1 MEYCLLDIGVR
12 RITPLDEHIPFF
24 VSPSSS
30 SGEPS
35 TSTNPPSVQ
44 RFNHE
49 HQIYTQLDPELNLKP
64 MLRDVRRVPEFELRE
79 RTDAYDATAVVL
91 GIFLRILDPSEPID
105 YSCRNQRQR
114 LIALLFE
121 EIERHSFVEEEL
133 EQMSSPALPDNDGKA
148 ISVQQFYD
156 QLRSYRQAR
165 SVAHDPSTVADSS
178 VQHPY
183 LRPLLRTY
191 QQQAIRWMVHR
202 ETVQETLPAQYV
214 RLRNRSIPEVDFFM
228 DLYSCTLSDQE
239 PKPTP
244 LPAGGILAD
253 EMGMGKTVEIL
264 GLLLLNK
271 RNDSAMETERAESP
285 EYDDEDD
292 EDDDDC
298 AELKC
303 LCIKTHRKNTIACTK
318 CGRLQHRTCVLK
330 HYEPDHNRTTR
341 RRYICPECWRS
352 EPLLE
357 SGATIIVSPA
367 SIKHQWESEIRKHV
381 SDPSFRVFVYNGV
394 MDTFGKWISPAD
406 LASYD
411 VVLTD
416 YNVLRPEIFLIA
428 ENARTSRH
436 EKRFLV
442 PATPLTMIRWWRV
455 CLDEAQMVERVNNNA
470 TKMVKALPA
479 VHRWTVTGTPI
490 EKTINNLHGLV
501 HYLDYDPYSYFP
513 VWSQYASRFQAGNA
527 GPLLRMM
534 VRVMWRTCKHAVLD
548 QLGIPPQ
555 TERIHYIRMSDLQS
569 YFYRGEHF
577 QCAQA
582 FREKARK
589 IGLSL
594 RMAQM
599 NIQTLNLLLEPLR
612 KLRLDCT
619 IPSVLHVGATTLH
632 AKKLLTPAELHE
644 HLVTTNVNDCK
655 GQLRSVVSSLN
666 GMAAVH
672 ILQQSYSQAVRLY
685 QASLRW
691 ADDYQG
697 TISVDTLLQIHAIHN
712 LLDLLRS
719 YEAQLEPTVK
729 PTPEQVHAYQER
741 CARLEWRYIEQY
753 ASKVRSIENA
763 LLPAIAKVGELIA
776 PETGQPLIRLDR
788 AWWHGLFTFLESNS
802 QRHVTFQY
810 RLFREQNLLENTGVS
825 SWRSMDLWLVN
836 WMDRIVERRRALKQ
850 GFQSL
855 AFFVKNLQPNHLW
868 SESTRASIEQ
878 LVRTAFA
885 CHLDPELFQ
894 EDENGMRTE
903 ERLVAEGQAAA
914 PLCLLCEVKAT
925 LNQLEAVLFLIKQTQ
940 VATGGLWQVSPQE
953 QVLKQL
959 HQYAKR
965 QETLEQAIVTEGDH
979 FLSFLER
986 IKVEFKEYSQYWVE
1000 INYTVA
1006 AYDELTMCKSRLQL
1020 LTKAEHDEMQRAKK
1034 KPTPMQLL
1042 DCELPDQLAEMQL
1055 TKATAEREFI
1065 RLKGTLKYL
1074 EHLGARKEIDACPI
1088 CQIVPEGKY
1097 AVLQCGHHLCS
1108 VCSLK
1113 MIKFARASGNTTSCA
1128 ICRQEQH
1135 VKDVQY
1141 VTLNQNTN
1149 VQTVRGSY
1157 SNKIL
1162 KIVETVL
1169 ELMAEERDVKIVIF
1183 SHWEPILNEL
1193 GVALDE
1199 NDIKYRQKSAK
1210 FYKSVE
1216 EFKDYAQGITCLLL
1230 PLRFGSKGLN
1240 LTEATHVFLV
1250 EPILNP
1256 GEEMQAIGRVH
1267 RIGQTRPT
1275 FVHRFIMLETIEAT
1289 IHETIQGDRS
1299 GRWLSKDVTVE
1310 QLEQLFW
1317 LDGANSDMIVL

>member
-1 MEYCLLDIGVR
+1 MEYCVLDIGVR
-12 RITPLDEHIPFF
+12 RTTPLNENIP
-24 VSPSSS
+24 SIIPPSTSSS
-30 SGEPS
+30 EAS
-35 TSTNPPSVQ
+35 TSTNPPPIRQ
-44 RFNHE
+44 FKHE
-49 HQIYTQLDPELNLKP
+49 RQLYTQLDPELNINP
-64 MLRDVRRVPEFELRE
+64 IIRDVRRVPEYELRE
-79 RTDAYDATAVVL
+79 RTDASDPTTVVL
-91 GIFLRILDPSEPID
+91 GIFLRILDPSETID
-105 YSCRNQRQR
+105 YGCTKQRQR
-114 LIALLFE
+114 LISQLFE
-121 EIERHSFVEEEL
+121 EVERRSFVEEEL
-133 EQMSSPALPDNDGKA
+133 EKISSPALPDSDGKA
-148 ISVQQFYD
+148 LSVQQFYD
-156 QLRSYRQAR
+156 QLRVYHQAR
-165 SVAHDPSTVADSS
+165 SAKNESCMGSDS

-191 QQQAIRWMVHR
+191 QQQAIRWMLHR
-202 ETVQETLPAQYV
+202 ETGQETLPAQYV
-214 RLRNRSIPEVDFFM
+214 RLRNRAIPEVEFFM
-228 DLYSCTLSDQE
+228 DLYHCTLSDQE

-264 GLLLLNK
+264 GLILQNRKHATITVTK
-271 RNDSAMETERAESP
+271 RPPDYADDYDGEGDSA
-285 EYDDEDD
+285 
-292 EDDDDC
+292 
-298 AELKC
+298 ELRC
-303 LCIKTHRKNTIACTK
+303 LCIKTHRKKTIACSK
-318 CGRLQHRTCVLK
+318 CGRLQHRKCVLK
-330 HYEPDHNRTTR
+330 HHQPDRKKSTF
-341 RRYICPECWRS
+341 RYICPECWRT
-352 EPLLE
+352 EPLVE

-367 SIKHQWESEIRKHV
+367 SIKHQWENEIRKHV
-381 SDPSFRVFVYNGV
+381 CDPSFRVFVYNGV
-394 MDTFGKWISPAD
+394 TDTQGKWISPAD

-416 YNVLRPEIFLIA
+416 YNVLKPEIYLVA

-455 CLDEAQMVERVNNNA
+455 CLDEAQMVEGLNNNA

-479 VHRWTVTGTPI
+479 EHRWTVTGTPI

-501 HYLDYDPYSYFP
+501 HYLDYEPYSYFP

-527 GPLLRMM
+527 EPLLQMM

-569 YFYRGEHF
+569 YFYRGEHY
-577 QCAQA
+577 QCTQA

-594 RMAQM
+594 RLAEM
-599 NIQTLNLLLEPLR
+599 NIQTMNVLLEPLR

-619 IPSVLHVGATTLH
+619 IPSVLHVGTATLQ

-644 HLVTTNVNDCK
+644 HLVSTNANDCK

-672 ILQQSYSQAVRLY
+672 ILQQSYDQALRLY
-685 QASLRW
+685 QTNLRL
-691 ADDYQG
+691 ADDYKG

-712 LLDLLRS
+712 LLDLISSHGEELD
-719 YEAQLEPTVK
+719 ATLK
-729 PTPEQVHAYQER
+729 PTPEQIQAYEER
-741 CARLEWRYIEQY
+741 CARLEWGYIEQY

-763 LLPAIAKVGELIA
+763 LLPAIKKVNYLIA
-776 PETGQPLIRLDR
+776 NNNGHRLVRLDR
-788 AWWHGLFTFLESNS
+788 PWWFDLLAFMETNAHLC
-802 QRHVTFQY
+802 VTFQY

-825 SWRSMDLWLVN
+825 SWRSMGIWLLN
-836 WMDRIVERRRALKQ
+836 WMEKIVARRQALQ
-850 GFQSL
+850 RGFQSL
-855 AFFVKNLQPNHLW
+855 AFFVDNLRPNHLW
-868 SESTRASIEQ
+868 PAVTRTSIEQ
-878 LVRTAFA
+878 LIRTAFA
-885 CHLDPELFQ
+885 CHLDPALFQ

-903 ERLVAEGQAAA
+903 KQLAPKGKSAA
-914 PLCLLCEVKAT
+914 PLCLLCKVKDT
-925 LNQLEAVLFLIKQTQ
+925 LNQLEAVLFLDKQTQ

-965 QETLEQAIVTEGDH
+965 QENMEQTIVTEGEH

-1020 LTKAEHDEMQRAKK
+1020 LTEAEHREMQLAKK
-1034 KPTPMQLL
+1034 KPSPLQLL
-1042 DCELPDQLAEMQL
+1042 ACELSLKFNEMQL
-1055 TKATAEREFI
+1055 TKATAEREFVRI
-1065 RLKGTLKYL
+1065 KGTLKYL
-1074 EHLGARKEIDACPI
+1074 EHLGARKEIDLCPI
-1088 CQIVPEGKY
+1088 CHIVPEEKY
-1097 AVLQCGHHLCS
+1097 AVFQCGHLLCS
-1108 VCSLK
+1108 ACSLN
-1113 MIKFARASGNTTSCA
+1113 MFKFARASGNASCA
-1128 ICRQEQH
+1128 VCRHVQL
-1135 VKDVQY
+1135 VKDIQY
-1141 VTLNQNTN
+1141 VTLTANTKI
-1149 VQTVRGSY
+1149 QTVRGSY
-1157 SNKIL
+1157 SNKII

-1169 ELMAEERDVKIVIF
+1169 ELIEEERDVKIVIF
-1183 SHWEPILNEL
+1183 SHWELILSEL
-1193 GVALDE
+1193 GVALEE
-1199 NDIKYRQKSAK
+1199 NDIKYRQKSRK
-1210 FYKSVE
+1210 FYQSLE
-1216 EFKDYAQGITCLLL
+1216 EFKDYANGITCLLL
-1230 PLRFGSKGLN
+1230 PLRSGSKGLN

-1299 GRWLSKDVTVE
+1299 GRWLSKEVTVE
-1310 QLEQLFW
+1310 QLEQLFR
-1317 LDGANSDMIVL
+1317 LNDTDM

>member
-1 MEYCLLDIGVR
+1 MEYCVLDIGVR
-12 RITPLDEHIPFF
+12 KITPLNENIPTIE
-24 VSPSSS
+24 PSSS
-30 SGEPS
+30 NNEPT
-35 TSTNPPSVQ
+35 TSTNPGSES

-49 HQIYTQLDPELNLKP
+49 RQVYSQLDPELNLKSI
-64 MLRDVRRVPEFELRE
+64 LRDIRRVPEYELRE
-79 RTDAYDATAVVL
+79 RTDAFDSGTVIL
-91 GIFLRILDPSEPID
+91 GVFLRILDPNEPID
-105 YSCRNQRQR
+105 YGCTKQRQR
-114 LIALLFE
+114 LIEVLFE
-121 EIERHSFVEEEL
+121 DIERRSFVEEEL
-133 EQMSSPALPDNDGKA
+133 KKSSATPDNEGKP
-148 ISVQQFYD
+148 ISVQEFYD
-156 QLRSYRQAR
+156 QLRLHHQAQPIDHE
-165 SVAHDPSTVADSS
+165 SCATLDT

-183 LRPLLRTY
+183 LRPQLREY
-191 QQQAIRWMVHR
+191 QQQAIRWMFHR
-202 ETVQETLPAQYV
+202 ETVQQTLPAQYA
-214 RLRNRSIPEVDFFM
+214 RLRSRSLAEVDFFM
-228 DLYSCTLSDQE
+228 DLYSYTVSDQE

-264 GLLLLNK
+264 GLMLLNK
-271 RNDSAMETERAESP
+271 KSDTFVRERQSESSN
-285 EYDDEDD
+285 YTDDEDS
-292 EDDDDC
+292 

-303 LCIKTHRKNTIACTK
+303 LCVRTHRKNTIACGK
-318 CGRLQHRTCVLK
+318 CGRLQHRKCVLK
-330 HYEPDHNRTTR
+330 HHQPEGKKNTG
-341 RRYICPECWRS
+341 RYICPECWRM
-352 EPLLE
+352 EPLVE

-381 SDPSFRVFVYNGV
+381 CDPNLRVFVYNGV
-394 MDTFGKWISPAD
+394 TDALGKWISPAD

-416 YNVLRPEIFLIA
+416 YNVLKPEIYLLA
-428 ENARTSRH
+428 ENARTFRR

-455 CLDEAQMVERVNNNA
+455 CLDEAQMVESVNNNA

-501 HYLDYDPYSYFP
+501 HYLDYDPYSSFP
-513 VWSQYASRFQAGNA
+513 VWSHYAARFQRGNA
-527 GPLLRMM
+527 EPLLTMM
-534 VRVMWRTCKHAVLD
+534 ARVIWRTCKHAVLD

-569 YFYRGEHF
+569 YFYRGEHI

-582 FREKARK
+582 FHDKARK

-619 IPSVLHVGATTLH
+619 IPSVLQVGSSLQ
-632 AKKLLTPAELHE
+632 AKNLLTPAELHE
-644 HLVTTNVNDCK
+644 HLVTVNVNDCK
-655 GQLRSVVSSLN
+655 GHLRSIVSSLN

-672 ILQQSYSQAVRLY
+672 ILQHNYTQAFRLY

-697 TISVDTLLQIHAIHN
+697 KFSVDSLLQIHAIHN
-712 LLDLLRS
+712 MLDLLRTF
-719 YEAQLEPTVK
+719 EEKLEPSLI
-729 PTPEQVHAYQER
+729 PTAEEIQGYEER
-741 CARLEWRYIEQY
+741 CTRLEWRYIEQY
-753 ASKVRSIENA
+753 ANKVRSIENA
-763 LLPAIAKVGELIA
+763 LLPAIEKVNELIA
-776 PETGQPLIRLDR
+776 PPDNRPLVRLTGV
-788 AWWHGLFTFLESNS
+788 WWNDLLAVFENDA
-802 QRHVTFQY
+802 QRHVTIQY
-810 RLFREQNLLENTGVS
+810 RLLREQNLLQNTGVS
-825 SWRSMDLWLVN
+825 SWRSMGLWLTN
-836 WMDRIVERRRALKQ
+836 WLDKIVERRRTLKQ
-850 GFQSL
+850 GFKSL
-855 AFFVKNLQPNHLW
+855 AFFAKNLQPNHVW
-868 SESTRASIEQ
+868 SEVTRTSIEQ

-885 CHLDPELFQ
+885 CHLDPALFL

-903 ERLVAEGQAAA
+903 ERLVAEGQSAA
-914 PLCLLCEVKAT
+914 PLCLLCEVKDT
-925 LNQLEAVLFLIKQTQ
+925 LTQLEAVLFLKKQTQ

-953 QVLKQL
+953 QVLKLL
-959 HQYAKR
+959 HQYGKR
-965 QETLEQAIVTEGDH
+965 QESVELIVTEGDH

-1020 LTKAEHDEMQRAKK
+1020 LTEAEHREMQLAKK
-1034 KPTPMQLL
+1034 KPSLMQLL
-1042 DCELPDQLAEMQL
+1042 ACELPNTMAELQL
-1055 TKATAEREFI
+1055 TKATTEREFI

-1074 EHLGARKEIDACPI
+1074 EHLAARKEIDPCPI
-1088 CQIVPEGKY
+1088 CQIIPEGKY

-1113 MIKFARASGNTTSCA
+1113 MMKLARASGNTTTCA
-1128 ICRQEQH
+1128 ICRHEQH
-1135 VKDVQY
+1135 VKDLQY
-1141 VTLNQNTN
+1141 VTLKQYTN
-1149 VQTVRGSY
+1149 VQSVRGSY

-1169 ELMAEERDVKIVIF
+1169 ELIAAEPTVKIVIF
-1183 SHWEPILNEL
+1183 SHWEPILSEL
-1193 GVALDE
+1193 GVALEE
-1199 NDIKYRQKSAK
+1199 NEIKYRQKSTK
-1210 FYKSVE
+1210 FYQSVG
-1216 EFKDYAQGITCLLL
+1216 EFKNYELGITCLLL
-1230 PLRFGSKGLN
+1230 PLRYGSKGLN

-1310 QLEQLFW
+1310 QLAQLFW
-1317 LDGANSDMIVL
+1317 LDDASSVVVRL

>member
-12 RITPLDEHIPFF
+12 KNTLLNENIPTTAPLN
-24 VSPSSS
+24 SSS
-30 SGEPS
+30 EPS
-35 TSTNPPSVQ
+35 TSTSPPVAPH
-44 RFNHE
+44 FKHE
-49 HQIYTQLDPELNLKP
+49 FQVYNQLDPELNLKSI
-64 MLRDVRRVPEFELRE
+64 LRDIRRVPEYELRE
-79 RTDAYDATAVVL
+79 RTDAYDCTTVIL
-91 GIFLRILDPSEPID
+91 GIFLRILDPNDPID
-105 YSCRNQRQR
+105 YSCTKQRQR
-114 LIALLFE
+114 MIHLLFE
-121 EIERHSFVEEEL
+121 DIERQCFVEEEL
-133 EQMSSPALPDNDGKA
+133 KKTSATPGPDSKA

-156 QLRSYRQAR
+156 QLRLHHQAR
-165 SVAHDPSTVADSS
+165 PIEHGLDT

-191 QQQAIRWMVHR
+191 QQQAIRWMFHR
-202 ETVQETLPAQYV
+202 ETVPQTLPAQYV
-214 RLRNRSIPEVDFFM
+214 RLRNRSLGEVDFFM
-228 DLYSCTLSDQE
+228 NLYDYTISDE
-239 PKPTP
+239 KPEPTP

-264 GLLLLNK
+264 GLILLNK
-271 RNDSAMETERAESP
+271 KQTDTSKVKQGRSESSDDSMTD
-285 EYDDEDD
+285 DDES
-292 EDDDDC
+292 

-303 LCIKTHRKNTIACTK
+303 LCIRTNRSKTITCRK
-318 CGRLQHRTCVLK
+318 CGRLQHRKCVLK
-330 HYEPDHNRTTR
+330 HHPPERSKAT
-341 RRYICPECWRS
+341 RYICPDCWRT
-352 EPLLE
+352 EPLVE

-381 SDPSFRVFVYNGV
+381 CDPNIRVFVYNGV
-394 MDTFGKWISPAD
+394 TDTLGKWISPAD

-416 YNVLRPEIFLIA
+416 YNVLKPEIYLIA

-442 PATPLTMIRWWRV
+442 PPTPLTMIRWWRV
-455 CLDEAQMVERVNNNA
+455 CLDEAQMVEGLNNSA

-501 HYLDYDPYSYFP
+501 HYLDYGPYSSFP
-513 VWSQYASRFQAGNA
+513 VWSHYAARFQSGNA
-527 GPLLRMM
+527 EPLLTMM

-548 QLGIPPQ
+548 QLNIPPQ
-555 TERIHYIRMSDLQS
+555 TERIHYIWMSDLQT
-569 YFYRGEHF
+569 YFYRSEHV

-589 IGLSL
+589 IGPSL

-599 NIQTLNLLLEPLR
+599 SIQTLNLLLEPLR

-619 IPSVLHVGATTLH
+619 IPSILYVGTTLQ
-632 AKKLLTPAELHE
+632 AKKFLTPAELHE

-655 GQLRSVVSSLN
+655 GQLRSIVSSLN

-672 ILQQSYSQAVRLY
+672 ILQQRYSQAFRLY

-712 LLDLLRS
+712 LLDLLRTFEQELDS
-719 YEAQLEPTVK
+719 GLK
-729 PTPEQVHAYQER
+729 PTAEQIQAYEER

-753 ASKVRSIENA
+753 AGKVRTIENS
-763 LLPAIAKVGELIA
+763 LLPAIEKVNELIA
-776 PETGQPLIRLDR
+776 PQNKQPLVRLNGG
-788 AWWHGLFTFLESNS
+788 WWHDLLVGFEKEE
-802 QRHVTFQY
+802 QRHNALQY
-810 RLFREQNLLENTGVS
+810 RLFREQNLLANTGVS
-825 SWRSMDLWLVN
+825 SWRSMDLWLTIWLDKV
-836 WMDRIVERRRALKQ
+836 VERHRQLKE

-855 AFFVKNLQPNHLW
+855 AFFVDNLQPNHLW
-868 SESTRASIEQ
+868 PEETRKNIEQ

-885 CHLDPELFQ
+885 CHLDPTLYQ

-903 ERLVAEGQAAA
+903 ERLVAEGQSAA
-914 PLCLLCEVKAT
+914 PLCLLCNVKDT
-925 LNQLEAVLFLIKQTQ
+925 VNQLEAVLFLIKQTQ

-959 HQYAKR
+959 HTYAKR
-965 QETLEQAIVTEGDH
+965 QEALDQTIVTEGDH
-979 FLSFLER
+979 FLSFIER
-986 IKVEFKEYSQYWVE
+986 IKLEFKEYSQYWVE

-1020 LTKAEHDEMQRAKK
+1020 LTEAEHREMESTKK
-1034 KPTPMQLL
+1034 KPTLLQLL
-1042 DCELPDQLAEMQL
+1042 ACELPETMAELELA
-1055 TKATAEREFI
+1055 KATAEREFV

-1074 EHLGARKEIDACPI
+1074 EHLGARKDIDLCPI

-1113 MIKFARASGNTTSCA
+1113 MIKFSRSSGNKITCV
-1128 ICRQEQH
+1128 ICRHEQL
-1135 VKDVQY
+1135 VKDMQY
-1141 VTLNQNTN
+1141 VTLEQNTN
-1149 VQTVRGSY
+1149 AQSVRGCY

-1162 KIVETVL
+1162 KIVETVF
-1169 ELMAEERDVKIVIF
+1169 ELMEAEPDVKIVIF
-1183 SHWEPILNEL
+1183 SHWELILAEL
-1193 GVALDE
+1193 AVALQE
-1199 NDIKYRQKSAK
+1199 NEIKYRKKSAK
-1210 FYKSVE
+1210 FYKSVA
-1216 EFKDYAQGITCLLL
+1216 EFKDYALGITCLLL
-1230 PLRFGSKGLN
+1230 PLQYGSKGLN

-1317 LDGANSDMIVL
+1317 LDDANSDMIVL

>member
-1 MEYCLLDIGVR
+1 MNKKR
-12 RITPLDEHIPFF
+12 
-24 VSPSSS
+24 
-30 SGEPS
+30 
-35 TSTNPPSVQ
+35 
-44 RFNHE
+44 
-49 HQIYTQLDPELNLKP
+49 
-64 MLRDVRRVPEFELRE
+64 
-79 RTDAYDATAVVL
+79 
-91 GIFLRILDPSEPID
+91 EPI
-105 YSCRNQRQR
+105 RQ
-114 LIALLFE
+114 
-121 EIERHSFVEEEL
+121 
-133 EQMSSPALPDNDGKA
+133 
-148 ISVQQFYD
+148 
-156 QLRSYRQAR
+156 
-165 SVAHDPSTVADSS
+165 
-178 VQHPY
+178 
-183 LRPLLRTY
+183 
-191 QQQAIRWMVHR
+191 
-202 ETVQETLPAQYV
+202 
-214 RLRNRSIPEVDFFM
+214 
-228 DLYSCTLSDQE
+228 
-239 PKPTP
+239 
-244 LPAGGILAD
+244 
-253 EMGMGKTVEIL
+253 
-264 GLLLLNK
+264 
-271 RNDSAMETERAESP
+271 TERPASTKNDDYHH
-285 EYDDEDD
+285 YDDA
-292 EDDDDC
+292 

-303 LCIKTHRKNTIACTK
+303 LCLKTHRRKTIACSK
-318 CGRLQHRTCVLK
+318 CRRLQHRECV
-330 HYEPDHNRTTR
+330 RTHHQSQ
-341 RRYICPECWRS
+341 RYICAECWRT
-352 EPLLE
+352 EPHVE

-367 SIKHQWESEIRKHV
+367 SIKYQWESEIRKHV
-381 SDPSFRVFVYNGV
+381 CDPSFRVFVYNGAT
-394 MDTFGKWISPAD
+394 DKHGKWISPTE

-416 YNVLRPEIFLIA
+416 YNVLKPEIYLVA

-442 PATPLTMIRWWRV
+442 PSTPLAMIRWWRV
-455 CLDEAQMVERVNNNA
+455 CLDEAQMVEGLNNNA
-470 TKMVKALPA
+470 SKMVKTLPA

-501 HYLDYDPYSYFP
+501 HYLDYDPYSSFP
-513 VWSQYASRFQAGNA
+513 VWSEYASRFRTGNA
-527 GPLLRMM
+527 APLLTIM

-599 NIQTLNLLLEPLR
+599 NIQTMNSLLEPLR

-619 IPSVLHVGATTLH
+619 IPSVLHVGATTLQ

-644 HLVTTNVNDCK
+644 HLVTANVNDCK

-672 ILQQSYSQAVRLY
+672 ILQQSYNQAFRLY
-685 QASLRW
+685 QATLRW

-712 LLDLLRS
+712 LLDLLRT
-719 YEAQLEPTVK
+719 YEEDIEASLKPTV
-729 PTPEQVHAYQER
+729 EQIQAYEER

-763 LLPAIAKVGELIA
+763 LKPAIGKVNELIA
-776 PETGQPLIRLDR
+776 PDSGHPPIRLDR
-788 AWWHGLFTFLESNS
+788 AWWHDLLTILERDT
-802 QRHVTFQY
+802 QRHATFQY
-810 RLFREQNLLENTGVS
+810 RLFRELNVLENTGVG

-836 WMDRIVERRRALKQ
+836 WMDKIVERRRSLNK

-855 AFFVKNLQPNHLW
+855 AFFVDNLQPNHLW
-868 SESTRASIEQ
+868 SKETRTRIEM

-885 CHLDPELFQ
+885 CHLDPALLE
-894 EDENGMRTE
+894 EDEHGMRTE
-903 ERLVAEGQAAA
+903 ERLVAEGQSPA
-914 PLCLLCEVKAT
+914 PLCLLCVVKDI
-925 LNQLEAVLFLIKQTQ
+925 LNQMEAVLFLIKKTQ
-940 VATGGLWQVSPQE
+940 VATGE
-953 QVLKQL
+953 L

-965 QETLEQAIVTEGDH
+965 QETLEQTIVTEGDH
-979 FLSFLER
+979 FISFLER

-1020 LTKAEHDEMQRAKK
+1020 LTNEEHLEMQRTKK
-1034 KPTPMQLL
+1034 KPTLMQLL
-1042 DCELPDQLAEMQL
+1042 ACELPDTLAEMQL
-1055 TKATAEREFI
+1055 SKTTAEREFI

-1074 EHLGARKEIDACPI
+1074 EHLGARKEIDPCPI
-1088 CQIVPEGKY
+1088 CQIVPDGKY

-1108 VCSLK
+1108 ICSLK
-1113 MIKFARASGNTTSCA
+1113 MVKFARASGNITSCV
-1128 ICRQEQH
+1128 ICRHEQH
-1135 VKDVQY
+1135 VKDMQY
-1141 VTLNQNTN
+1141 VTLNVNSN
-1149 VQTVRGSY
+1149 VQAVRGSY

-1162 KIVETVL
+1162 KIIETVL
-1169 ELMAEERDVKIVIF
+1169 ELMEEERDVKIVIF
-1183 SHWEPILNEL
+1183 SHWEQILSEL
-1193 GVALDE
+1193 GVALEE
-1199 NDIKYRQKSAK
+1199 NDIKYRQKSTK
-1210 FYKSVE
+1210 FYQSIE
-1216 EFKDYAQGITCLLL
+1216 EFKDFSKGITCLLL

-1310 QLEQLFW
+1310 QLEQLFL
-1317 LDGANSDMIVL
+1317 LDDATRDMIVL